1 MDNLRDTF
9 FDFLDAQPAAV
20 FAVEDGRVIYANP
33 AGMRLA
39 PDARG
44 ADAGALFGEE
54 LAGPGAVTETPWR
67 QMRARGSDL
76 GTLRL
81 VTVSPDD
88 LPLWEERALV
98 DSVAAKLQESLGAG
112 MYQLFEV
119 TKKAREAGDLS
130 AIRDLAA
137 MDRSLCQALRVVRNL
152 GRLYG
157 DVDSRPKFTGLEL
170 GALVR
175 DILASVAY
183 FCKSRDVKLD
193 FACDEPV
200 ELTGDRKLLE
210 VMVMELVSNAVKH
223 SAPGGTVTVTV
234 GVSGGS
240 AVIRVADSGAGRDS
254 ARLKDLEERFGIP
267 APALDPDAGAGLG
280 LRVSRRMAALHGG
293 AVITQTLPDG
303 SGTVAT
309 AALPIRPPEDGV
321 LSQPSED
328 DGCTAFDILIEIA
341 DIADASVYELR
352 DTL

>member
-1 MDNLRDTF
+1 MDDLRDTF

-20 FAVEDGRVIYANP
+20 FAVEGGRVIYANP
-33 AGMRLA
+33 AAVRLA
-39 PDARG
+39 PDALG

-54 LAGPGAVTETPWR
+54 LARPGTVTDAPWR
-67 QMRARGSDL
+67 GFGARGSDL
-76 GTLRL
+76 GALRL

-88 LPLWEERALV
+88 LPLREERELV
-98 DSVAAKLQESLGAG
+98 NGVAVKLHESLGAG

-119 TKKAREAGDLS
+119 TKKAREAGDLG

-137 MDRSLCQALRVVRNL
+137 MDRSFCQALRVVRNL

-157 DVDSRPKFTGLEL
+157 DGDSRPKLAGLEL

-183 FCKSRDVKLD
+183 FCRSRDVKLD
-193 FACDEPV
+193 FACAEPV
-200 ELTGDRKLLE
+200 ELMGNRKLLE
-210 VMVMELVSNAVKH
+210 IMVMELVSNAVKH

-240 AVIRVADSGAGRDS
+240 AVIRVADSGTGRDS
-254 ARLKDLEERFGIP
+254 ARLKALEERFGIP

-280 LRVSRRMAALHGG
+280 LRVSRRMASLHGG
-293 AVITQTLPDG
+293 AVILQTLPDG

-309 AALPIRPPEDGV
+309 AALPIRSPEGGI
-321 LSQPSED
+321 LSEPTES
-328 DGCTAFDILIEIA
+328 GCTAFDILIEIA
-341 DIADASVYELR
+341 DIADPSVYELR